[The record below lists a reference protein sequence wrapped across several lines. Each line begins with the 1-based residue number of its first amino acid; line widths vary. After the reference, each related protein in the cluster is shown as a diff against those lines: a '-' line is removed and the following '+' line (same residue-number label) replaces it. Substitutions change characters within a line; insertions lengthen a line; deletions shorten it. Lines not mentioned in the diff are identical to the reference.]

1 MVFFLFF
8 FFFGLHLK
16 LNHDCCIKSLCP
28 PCLQG
33 DEIISLKIKL
43 LTTNRWCVD
52 TRPISEHTNS
62 NRNKSGVSKKI
73 VKPLLKRKLKTI
85 SRNQRKMNV
94 DTIPLRKRCICYK
107 ANYMT
112 RSLLIVLEI
121 NHLSHQHFIDLR
133 FILCDSEGFNPIN
146 PNQQRLLRVSCILLS
161 MYSTKSPWNLQLQE
175 WR

>member
-1 MVFFLFF
+1 MTKLIMHSKMKYFLNVNSQFNWSDFIPKMFFFSFLFY
-8 FFFGLHLK
+8 FFGLHLK
-16 LNHDCCIKSLCP
+16 LNYSCSSLCP

-43 LTTNRWCVD
+43 LTTNRWCAD
-52 TRPISEHTNS
+52 TRPISEQGNS

-94 DTIPLRKRCICYK
+94 DTIPLRKICICYK

-112 RSLLIVLEI
+112 R
-121 NHLSHQHFIDLR
+121 
-133 FILCDSEGFNPIN
+133 
-146 PNQQRLLRVSCILLS
+146 
-161 MYSTKSPWNLQLQE
+161 NLVYCTSN
-175 WR
+175 